1 MSNET
6 CGGTSETQGRVT
18 PIAWCISIVVT
29 LVGACLLAMS
39 MVMQRYALSYP
50 EPRVPFGRF
59 RVPKCVAWLGGLV
72 LYTMASGAK
81 ILGFNLGPMTVL
93 ASVFTSLLVFNL
105 IFARWLLHE
114 EITPPKV
121 GGALLI
127 LVGAC
132 VCTASVPSDAPTSF
146 KPEEVGCLF
155 EASPPG
161 GLNFVC
167 AALFILAL
175 GAGAIFYAERAYP
188 RDPAIVAPS
197 TSPPAAGTAA
207 PAVAPQ
213 PEASSEVATTPSPTV
228 AASSTPGPVPRG
240 RAGAPAWLEAAMA
253 IIYPATLGLDEAM
266 SDLFVRAYSSML
278 AQCTN
283 DDEISCHH
291 YALYVCVPGGCIA
304 GLISLA
310 LMRVTFARYDTTV
323 ALPIECAARPGPPDA
338 PLLAHQPAP
347 APTTTTTTAP
357 SFHRNALAN
366 AGTAHSTWATC
377 ASASSSTGS
386 ARTCRG
392 RSWRS
397 RSRGL
402 P

>member
-1 MSNET
+1 MGSNET
-6 CGGTSETQGRVT
+6 CGGTSETQGRVS
-18 PIAWCISIVVT
+18 PLAWCISIGMT
-29 LVGACLLAMS
+29 LVGACLLALS

-50 EPRVPFGRF
+50 EPRVKLGRF
-59 RVPKCVAWLGGLV
+59 RVTKCVAWLGGLV
-72 LYTMASGAK
+72 LYTLASGAK

-93 ASVFTSLLVFNL
+93 ASIFTSLLVFNL
-105 IFARWLLHE
+105 IFARWLLRE

-167 AALFILAL
+167 SVLVVLAL
-175 GAGAIFYAERAYP
+175 GAGTIFYAERAYP

-197 TSPPAAGTAA
+197 TPSPAVGTAA

-213 PEASSEVATTPSPTV
+213 PDASSEGDATPSPTV
-228 AASSTPGPVPRG
+228 AAASTTGPVPHE
-240 RAGAPAWLEAAMA
+240 RARASAWLEAAMTV
-253 IIYPATLGLDEAM
+253 IYPATLGLDEAM

-291 YALYVCVPGGCIA
+291 YALYVCVSGGCIA
-304 GLISLA
+304 GLISLV
-310 LMRVTFARYDTTV
+310 LMRVTFARYDTTI
-323 ALPIECAARPGPPDA
+323 ALPIECAARPTDQRPDA
-338 PLLAHQPAP
+338 RL
-347 APTTTTTTAP
+347 
-357 SFHRNALAN
+357 
-366 AGTAHSTWATC
+366 
-377 ASASSSTGS
+377 S
-386 ARTCRG
+386 ARRP
-392 RSWRS
+392 
-397 RSRGL
+397 L
-402 P
+402 PPHTFA